1 MIWRRV
7 RFSGAVAGGFP
18 VRRNLPADLC
28 SQGEMD
34 HLRRIIG
41 RVDKPWLIPLADRL
55 LRELA
60 GTVEF
65 SGCPSETAAAA
76 GLIGQC
82 RPGFEGIALRK
93 AAGSTCARLLATIQ
107 AGGFFRPPDR
117 YRRNCAEFCR
127 SPCI

>member
-1 MIWRRV
+1 
-7 RFSGAVAGGFP
+7 
-18 VRRNLPADLC
+18 
-28 SQGEMD
+28 MD

-82 RPGFEGIALRK
+82 RPGFEGIVLWK

-107 AGGFFRPPDR
+107 EGGFSGRQIDIGEPVSSF
-117 YRRNCAEFCR
+117 AEVLVFE
-127 SPCI
+127 SVH